1 MYSIGVIGGYDH
13 VCGFM
18 ALGFDT
24 VSVESRDQALNTLE
38 KMALNEYGVIFITE
52 DYYEILRR
60 ECDKYNRSL
69 VPAVIPI
76 PAGKKGNYEKRFSEY
91 VEQAVGADI
100 L

>member
-24 VSVESRDQALNTLE
+24 VSVESREQALIALE
-38 KMALNEYGVIFITE
+38 KMAAGEYGVIFITE
-52 DYYEILRR
+52 DYYEIMR
-60 ECDKYNRSL
+60 EKCDKYNRAL

-76 PAGKKGNYEKRFSEY
+76 PSGRKGNYEQRLSEY